1 MATIETIKI
10 EGDASEFNKALEELN
25 TRIESLD
32 TQLTRANTEIKEFGD
47 KGEKAIKG
55 VKQEVKETGK
65 GLKDLIKNL
74 GGLAIISKLGD
85 AASEAF
91 TGNQKVVDTMNTGLF
106 TAQLAVSGLIE
117 YLTGSKGL
125 SEAFGSIF
133 QDAKDLVRLQKESQ
147 LAEVTRT
154 ELQFIGQ
161 KLAEEQRQIRDE
173 ERNSLTKRIQANE
186 KINEI
191 LNDQL
196 AGEKE
201 TVNIKIAAAQAEV
214 NKLPNLENEI
224 ALRQANIELLD
235 IEERILGQKSEYL
248 SNDLALTRESLEIA
262 QLRAE
267 QEIERFE
274 FEKTMNQEDL
284 LVSNQNQL
292 KKLQVQKYFDEQIYQ
307 LKVAALDKTLEL
319 YDKDSVA
326 YQQAVNDKLA
336 LEREYVLNRQQT
348 ENEISSL
355 NYEANQQR
363 LGMVKDTFTA
373 IGNLSA
379 AFAGEDEE
387 SKRQQFELQ
396 KKLSLASAIVSGI
409 LAVQNAYKTAQGS
422 PYTLLNPAYPFIQAG
437 LAGAFA
443 AAQVAS
449 IAKTQFDSQDASS
462 LTTSTSSPSQPAQFN
477 IVGQSGTNQLV
488 EGLAGQFD
496 KPIRA
501 YVVSGEVISG
511 SELDRRRLRTATFP

>member
-147 LAEVTRT
+147 LAEVRRT

-173 ERNSLTKRIQANE
+173 ERNSLTERIQANE
-186 KINEI
+186 RINEI

-201 TVNIKIAAAQAEV
+201 TVNIKIAAAEAEF

-248 SNDLALTRESLEIA
+248 SNDLALTREQMEINQLRFESEIA
-262 QLRAE
+262 FKEYAKASSLDDFFLTKNNEYEKFLIAQRYDKEIFDLKNNAFTAQLA
-267 QEIERFE
+267 
-274 FEKTMNQEDL
+274 
-284 LVSNQNQL
+284 
-292 KKLQVQKYFDEQIYQ
+292 
-307 LKVAALDKTLEL
+307 L
-319 YDKDSVA
+319 YDQDSVA
-326 YQQAVNDKLA
+326 YQQILNEKHQLHSDYSLQLTADEQKDFEFQREIQLA
-336 LEREYVLNRQQT
+336 KFQLAQ
-348 ENEISSL
+348 
-355 NYEANQQR
+355 
-363 LGMVKDTFTA
+363 DTFTA

-409 LAVQNAYKTAQGS
+409 LAVQNAFKTAS
-422 PYTLLNPAYPFIQAG
+422 ESAYAVNNPAYPFIQAG

>member
-147 LAEVTRT
+147 LAEVRRT

-173 ERNSLTKRIQANE
+173 ERNSLTERIQANE
-186 KINEI
+186 RINEI

-201 TVNIKIAAAQAEV
+201 TVNIKIAAAEAEF

-235 IEERILGQKSEYL
+235 IDLKNNALTAQ
-248 SNDLALTRESLEIA
+248 LAL
-262 QLRAE
+262 
-267 QEIERFE
+267 
-274 FEKTMNQEDL
+274 
-284 LVSNQNQL
+284 
-292 KKLQVQKYFDEQIYQ
+292 
-307 LKVAALDKTLEL
+307 
-319 YDKDSVA
+319 YDQDSVA
-326 YQQAVNDKLA
+326 YQQILNEKQQLHSDYSLQLTADEQKDFEFQREIQLA
-336 LEREYVLNRQQT
+336 KFQLAQ
-348 ENEISSL
+348 
-355 NYEANQQR
+355 
-363 LGMVKDTFTA
+363 DTFTA

-409 LAVQNAYKTAQGS
+409 LAVQNAFKTAS
-422 PYTLLNPAYPFIQAG
+422 ESAYAVNNPAYPFIQAG